1 MTEPKTKN
9 IPAPLYAA
17 AGAGDLAYRQLRKL
31 PAIYADLSD
40 KATNNSTELRD
51 ELQKR
56 AAEAVRQANATLR
69 QANEAAA
76 KLRTNEFDVDRLR
89 DAAMRNAAAFVAGA
103 QAAQERAV
111 ELYAELVSRGEK
123 VVGNGIVEAAD
134 TVNADMDATE
144 PPAAL
149 TGTPADVA
157 RKAPAKK
164 ATKATTAK
172 KTAAANKS
180 TTTK

>member
-9 IPAPLYAA
+9 IPAPVYAA

-31 PAIYADLSD
+31 PALYADLSD
-40 KATNNSTELRD
+40 KAANNGTELRD

-76 KLRTNEFDVDRLR
+76 KLRSTEFDVERFR

-111 ELYAELVSRGEK
+111 ALYAELVSRGEK
-123 VVGNGIVEAAD
+123 VVGTGIVEAAD

-144 PPAAL
+144 APAAL
-149 TGTPADVA
+149 TGTPTDVA
-157 RKAPAKK
+157 KTAPARK
-164 ATKATTAK
+164 ATKATAK
-172 KTAAANKS
+172 KATAPRKS
-180 TTTK
+180 TPTV